1 MDRSGRSDDG
11 NNDGKSTGHPDLAAS
26 LGAMGLGN
34 SSPQPRE
41 QQEQALQRQQ
51 RAAWLRQRTAPP
63 VMPEQQFR
71 TSLLMASGLEVAR
84 QSWSQQSQQHQAYR
98 WEEMGS
104 SSGGGP
110 YVSPMGAAAAAA
122 NNPSAWYD
130 RAAAAANNPSAWYNS
145 AGGNFFSRQGQS
157 GSHQQQQYT
166 LSASA
171 SQYQPVTSPV
181 AASANAN
188 ASLQYLY
195 QQQYAMFNQSG
206 AGAYAWSAPD
216 DDKRMDLRLR
226 AIRATQA
233 QAGHVPYRAAP
244 AAQPRH
250 ARTLEETR
258 SRLLKAPIDVHVV
271 TFPQSPAH
279 VVTLLEEGVD
289 KIRLNVLA
297 GVTHRMHDFMDSRD
311 GHAVFVA
318 LLRACA
324 SRAGEVKDI
333 VEAAFYCRHNLLP
346 LMTHDHGED
355 CLAEL
360 MAAAAPYPNLCE
372 MLVNRFL
379 FENVLLDLKGDQ
391 VLHHCFATMRY
402 EDTKFLVV
410 AVLDGNTLDSMAYSK
425 SPAGSK
431 CLVECFNNARGD
443 EFGKL
448 RAALLDKAI
457 DLARGEY
464 SNYFVQHALEHGDA
478 QTRQQLVQRL
488 MGQAVGLSLHR
499 SGSYVVE
506 ACFNKA
512 GLLNLV
518 VAQFMH
524 MDDAQLVE
532 LVQGR
537 SSNYVVHRMLEAAKD
552 RYPKETLGLAR
563 RIYRLHGNGVWQV
576 YAEKVMRV
584 VGKILARHS
593 HHGPSYR

>member
-11 NNDGKSTGHPDLAAS
+11 KSAAHPDLADS
-26 LGAMGLGN
+26 LGAMGLGSN
-34 SSPQPRE
+34 PSPQPRG

-63 VMPEQQFR
+63 PPGMPEQQLR
-71 TSLLMASGLEVAR
+71 TRLLMEAGLQVAR

-110 YVSPMGAAAAAA
+110 YVSPMGAAAAV

-130 RAAAAANNPSAWYNS
+130 TAAAAANNPSAWYNS
-145 AGGNFFSRQGQS
+145 AGANFFSAQGQS
-157 GSHQQQQYT
+157 GSQQQQYT
-166 LSASA
+166 LSAGA
-171 SQYQPVTSPV
+171 SQYQPVASPV
-181 AASANAN
+181 AASSIPNIN

-195 QQQYAMFNQSG
+195 QQQYAMSNQSG

-216 DDKRMDLRLR
+216 EDKRMDLRLR
-226 AIRATQA
+226 AIQAAQA
-233 QAGHVPYRAAP
+233 QAGYVPYRAAP
-244 AAQPRH
+244 AAQPRR

-279 VVTLLEEGVD
+279 VVTLLEEGVN

-324 SRAGEVKDI
+324 GRAGEVKDI
-333 VEAAFYCRHNLLP
+333 VEAASFYCRHNLLP
-346 LMTHDHGED
+346 LMRHDHGED

-360 MAAAAPYPNLCE
+360 ISAAAPYPNLCE

-410 AVLDGNTLDSMAYSK
+410 SVLHGNTLDAMAYSQ

-448 RAALLDKAI
+448 RAVLLDKAI

-464 SNYFVQHALEHGDA
+464 
-478 QTRQQLVQRL
+478 R
-488 MGQAVGLSLHR
+488 
-499 SGSYVVE
+499 
-506 ACFNKA
+506 C
-512 GLLNLV
+512 
-518 VAQFMH
+518 VAYH
-524 MDDAQLVE
+524 D
-532 LVQGR
+532 
-537 SSNYVVHRMLEAAKD
+537 
-552 RYPKETLGLAR
+552 
-563 RIYRLHGNGVWQV
+563 
-576 YAEKVMRV
+576 
-584 VGKILARHS
+584 
-593 HHGPSYR
+593 PSMVTD